1 MLTEEF
7 VKIYDDEDLLSP
19 NRVRNLSYINNSIE
33 LLSNSIDTVK
43 YYLKKMA
50 FVSSEYGDKLAGTL
64 LNSEKKDEFR
74 TKWREYGEG
83 VSLVMSYDIEGII
96 NLLDL
101 FYFLRDNRSKY
112 EIEYNNFNFLD
123 ETAEKKFMELLDIII
138 NSTANMKQEAARIK
152 TIRSFSDALDIVRQ
166 NGLLQSQIEYCG
178 IDYPLLSQTIPG
190 LITST
195 KSI

>member
-166 NGLLQSQIEYCG
+166 NGLLQSQIEIG
-178 IDYPLLSQTIPG
+178 RAHV
-190 LITST
+190 
-195 KSI
+195 